1 MLLHFQ
7 KSHLQAFLL
16 TLLMLV
22 GNAWAGELI
31 TRRAYVVDASSQKSL
46 TQIATEMATP
56 YSGVLSRGYTDA
68 AIWIKLDI
76 APPVGAKADDD
87 IVLRIRPVYLDEIS
101 LFDPLDT
108 RGKTRTVGDIL
119 PMNANEFTSLS
130 HTFVV
135 PAGEQPRTVWL
146 RVKTTSTC
154 LVNVEALSREEMVSS
169 ELKLNFA
176 YFSALALVG
185 MLALLVLAIWI
196 NHREWLYAFF
206 VVRQIYYFF
215 YTAALFGLHRLVF
228 PNANADAMYSWIVI
242 IATAVSFL
250 FEYRFLQEYSPPKWV
265 KAVLWG
271 IMCWSL
277 STFALLAMGHVMTA
291 LRANILLNVVCLVAL
306 LSLSITFMDAKKI
319 ESHSDKALLS
329 KRIVVGYYAAVALT
343 MVFGLLPYFGLIDG
357 TEFAVNALLVYS
369 LFSGLSMTA
378 LMQVRANKQRALQSE
393 YEKRL
398 LLSEQSVVLEKSR
411 REEQTHLFH
420 MLMHELK
427 TPLSIIDMALRAKND
442 QETTNDYV
450 NRAVVNMKDIL
461 DRCVKADKL
470 TEGNLDIRLSKININ
485 HHIRDLIADK
495 PRANVNFVAS
505 EQLHVMT
512 DSQFLTVMLS
522 NLLDNAERYGDKREA
537 IEIVAKPKQNDA
549 AENGVSVTVSNRP
562 SVASWPDAD
571 RVFQK
576 YYRSRG
582 AEAQSGTGLGLYLVR
597 TLARLVGGDCQYA
610 PSEKHITFELW
621 IPS

>member
-1 MLLHFQ
+1 MLLHFL
-7 KSHLQAFLL
+7 KSHLKAFLL
-16 TLLMLV
+16 AFCMLV
-22 GNAWAGELI
+22 GHALAGELI
-31 TRRAYVVDASSQKSL
+31 THRAYVIDASGQKSL
-46 TQIATEMATP
+46 TQIATETATP
-56 YSGVLSRGYTDA
+56 YTGVLSRGYTEA

-76 APPVGAKADDD
+76 VPPVGARANDD

-101 LFDPLDT
+101 LFDPLDD
-108 RGKTRTVGDIL
+108 RGHKRTVGDTL
-119 PMNANEFTSLS
+119 PMRANEFTSLS

-135 PAGEQPRTVWL
+135 PAGEQPRTIWL

-154 LVNVEALSREEMVSS
+154 LVNVEALSREEMVSN

-185 MLALLVLAIWI
+185 MLALLVLAMWI
-196 NHREWLYAFF
+196 NHRESLYAFF

-228 PNANADAMYSWIVI
+228 PNANADLTYSWIVI

-271 IMCWSL
+271 IMGWSL
-277 STFALLAMGHVMTA
+277 STFVLLATGHVMTA
-291 LRANILLNVVCLVAL
+291 LRANISLNVVCLLAL

-319 ESHSDKALLS
+319 EARTDKVLLS
-329 KRIVVGYYAAVALT
+329 KRIVVGYYASVILA
-343 MVFGLLPYFGLIDG
+343 MVFGLLPYFGVMDG
-357 TEFAVNALLVYS
+357 TEFAVNALFVYS

-393 YEKRL
+393 FEKRL
-398 LLSEQSVVLEKSR
+398 LLSEQSVALEKSR

-427 TPLSIIDMALRAKND
+427 TPLSIIDMALRAQND
-442 QETTNDYV
+442 QKTTSDYV
-450 NRAVVNMKDIL
+450 SRAVVNMKDIL

-470 TEGNLDIRLSKININ
+470 TEGNVDVHLSKVNIN
-485 HHIRDLIADK
+485 QHIRDLIADK
-495 PRANVNFVAS
+495 PSANVHFVAT
-505 EQLHVMT
+505 EQLHVTT

-522 NLLDNAERYGDKREA
+522 NLLDNAERYGDAREV
-537 IEIVAKPKQNDA
+537 IEIVAKQKQNDV

-571 RVFQK
+571 KVFQK

-597 TLARLVGGDCQYA
+597 TLARLVGGDCQYV
-610 PSEKHITFELW
+610 PSDKYITFEIWL
-621 IPS
+621 PS